1 MFAVAMMHSFFISLD
16 FILLCNFK
24 PANVIL
30 KMSQKL
36 SLMPNQVNVSVNN
49 RIKLDTI
56 DKIIN
61 PNELNDR
68 YQEHKKKGKEKSEMA
83 FFVGVSLNFLCQT
96 KKTNY
101 NNSKY

>member
-1 MFAVAMMHSFFISLD
+1 MFAAAMIHSFFISLD
-16 FILLCNFK
+16 YILLCNFK

-36 SLMPNQVNVSVNN
+36 SLMTNQVNVCVNN

-61 PNELNDR
+61 PNDLNER
-68 YQEHKKKGKEKSEMA
+68 YQEHKKKGKEKGEMA

-96 KKTNY
+96 KRMKTNFI
-101 NNSKY
+101 